1 MHDARVEKLE
11 RDVRRLKL
19 SAGAVVGALLAVTLL
34 GAMPQ
39 EIPQV
44 IQARAFAVIDEGGAE
59 RASMNAGGITY
70 YDEHVKP
77 LPQQLVENLETMTG
91 EELRAVLTEIYRSDL
106 RVSITHDGIRY
117 YDENGQTRAELGA
130 VELVTP
136 STGAETRYRAAV
148 VLYDEDGDVI
158 WRAPHR

>member
-1 MHDARVEKLE
+1 M
-11 RDVRRLKL
+11 
-19 SAGAVVGALLAVTLL
+19 
-34 GAMPQ
+34 
-39 EIPQV
+39 